1 VISFDIKFKNTA
13 LLHKLRFILRN
24 DKETALDFIYNS
36 KHGLL
41 INDAFNNFDLK
52 NVTRLY
58 LIVDQGKILYLSNE
72 TPLFADIFH
81 S

>member
-1 VISFDIKFKNTA
+1 MISFDIKFKNTA
-13 LLHKLRFILRN
+13 LFHKLRFTLSK

-58 LIVDQGKILYLSNE
+58 LIVDQDKILYLSNE